1 MKKAALTF
9 LTIFTFC
16 GLACAGPES
25 LSGKEMKQVAAPPA
39 CEISWTGF
47 YIGAHAGY
55 GFGQADTE
63 VTPLPVG
70 RAPAA
75 ISLDPDEN
83 GFFGG
88 IQAGYNHQ
96 FSSFVL
102 GLETDF
108 SGSTIDGSR
117 TGDGAGYLATVH
129 QDIDW
134 LGTFRGR
141 VGFTPTCRLLLYATG
156 GLAYGDVHDTGITIT
171 ASQYPGSR
179 SEVQLGWTAGAGAEF
194 ALNKRW
200 SLKFE
205 YLYYDLGDK
214 SVTANP
220 VAPNPPF
227 QTRYNWETMAHTVNG
242 GLNFHF

>member
-108 SGSTIDGSR
+108 
-117 TGDGAGYLATVH
+117 
-129 QDIDW
+129 
-134 LGTFRGR
+134 
-141 VGFTPTCRLLLYATG
+141 
-156 GLAYGDVHDTGITIT
+156 
-171 ASQYPGSR
+171 
-179 SEVQLGWTAGAGAEF
+179 
-194 ALNKRW
+194 
-200 SLKFE
+200 
-205 YLYYDLGDK
+205 
-214 SVTANP
+214 
-220 VAPNPPF
+220 
-227 QTRYNWETMAHTVNG
+227 
-242 GLNFHF
+242 